1 MKLNIEQVPEI
12 WSIMSIKI
20 NYDMI
25 IEIDVTLINYTLLIS
40 FYWNN
45 HGKSIGNYW

>member
-1 MKLNIEQVPEI
+1 
-12 WSIMSIKI
+12 
-20 NYDMI
+20 MI

-40 FYWNN
+40 FNWNN

>member
-1 MKLNIEQVPEI
+1 
-12 WSIMSIKI
+12 
-20 NYDMI
+20 MI
-25 IEIDVTLINYTLLIS
+25 IEIDVTLINYTLLMS

>member
-1 MKLNIEQVPEI
+1 MV
-12 WSIMSIKI
+12 
-20 NYDMI
+20 

-45 HGKSIGNYW
+45 HGIGNYW